1 METCNQFVSV
11 VIPVFNAQAFL
22 KDAIASIL
30 EQSFRNIEVICVND
44 GSTDGTS
51 EILEWFREK
60 DSRIRLIQQA
70 NSGIVEALNN
80 GCMAAR
86 GSWICRMDADD
97 LAVPNRLS
105 RQIEYVEELER
116 RRIPV
121 VALGTSILE
130 IDERSRPIGVQS
142 LPTEH
147 DAIVRRLEE
156 GRPGLFHPTAL
167 IRRSTFGQVGGYRK
181 EYQWIEDH
189 DLWMRL
195 SQHGRLA
202 NLQEPLLCYRLHG
215 SSVCWQRKEQ
225 QRRLM
230 DQLIKS
236 KAYPKR
242 SGPAKSGRDVQPRL
256 GVHRGKWVRAALKGG
271 YPKTAWLQFCQLIR
285 EQQLNGYVLRV
296 ALEASL
302 RLLPYLIRRSH
313 RHPVAVPDF
322 SHWQPQGAIED
333 DVAGEAGRNSK
344 PARHI
349 A

>member
-1 METCNQFVSV
+1 MGTRDQFVSV

-22 KDAIASIL
+22 KDAIASVL

-51 EILEWFREK
+51 EILQWFREK
-60 DSRIRLIQQA
+60 DSRIRVIHQA

-97 LAVPNRLS
+97 LAFPNRLS
-105 RQIEYVEELER
+105 RQLGYVEELES

-130 IDERSRPIGVQS
+130 IDERSRPIGAQS
-142 LPTEH
+142 LPTDH
-147 DAIVRRLEE
+147 DVIVRRLEE

-167 IRRSTFGQVGGYRK
+167 IRRSAFEEVGGYRR

-195 SQHGRLA
+195 AQHGRLA

-225 QRRLM
+225 QRWLM

-236 KAYPKR
+236 KPYTRRTDPT
-242 SGPAKSGRDVQPRL
+242 KSGRDVQPRL

-271 YPKTAWLQFCQLIR
+271 YPRTAWLQFWQLVR
-285 EQQLNGYVLRV
+285 EQRLNGYILRV

-302 RLLPYLIRRSH
+302 RLLPCLIRRTH
-313 RHPVAVPDF
+313 RPSVTVPDF

-333 DVAGEAGRNSK
+333 DRTGEAGKKSK
-344 PARHI
+344 HHRRI